1 MVASMTFTR
10 SMRSKSGTIVV
21 SKVNGVTTGNMGVK
35 CANIGK
41 NGAIMRRFT

>member
-21 SKVNGVTTGNMGVK
+21 SKVHGVNMGVK

>member
-21 SKVNGVTTGNMGVK
+21 SKVKGVNMGVK